1 MSRPI
6 AFRIAAFLSLAI
18 ALMSYRFLFL
28 GLEAAFAGM
37 EGHITDRQ
45 TIFLVHIIA
54 SPIALATGVLQFL
67 PRLRARRPA
76 LHRWTGRIYALAI
89 LFGGLAGLAMA
100 LDAAGGPVAG
110 WGFGLLAFLWM
121 AVTAQAV
128 RLAMSGQIARHRA
141 WMIRSFALTF
151 AAVTLRLEMPAF
163 FIAGMASGPASHR
176 ARLER
181 WYGLTAVVGLVIVA
195 LAEVLAHG

>member
-100 LDAAGGPVAG
+100 LDAAGGARVTLLGPVLRTETAAPVACALVLHALG
-110 WGFGLLAFLWM
+110 GL
-121 AVTAQAV
+121 
-128 RLAMSGQIARHRA
+128 
-141 WMIRSFALTF
+141 
-151 AAVTLRLEMPAF
+151 
-163 FIAGMASGPASHR
+163 
-176 ARLER
+176 
-181 WYGLTAVVGLVIVA
+181 
-195 LAEVLAHG
+195 